1 MARGGPAAEVDIEDV
16 EQKKKGE
23 SRALDESKTWKF
35 RVHCIIRGVAWM
47 VTGHT
52 GVFVCG
58 PRH

>member
-1 MARGGPAAEVDIEDV
+1 MDIEDV